1 MRRNWS
7 IRDGGW
13 GQESSTSAAAA
24 KSITARRADT
34 DSGGSSDQ
42 TSVLIHRD
50 AVHFPGSRTAPAASV
65 YNGDIL
71 IVRYGGVVV
80 KFKPLLD
87 RWKKQAVPE
96 RTVTEYRVRLSL
108 DDAARLHA
116 LSELFPGPSL
126 EMIVTDL
133 LSAGLDELAA
143 AMPYEPGPKI
153 ISRDDQ
159 GDPLYEDIGLTPRF
173 VELTREFKKNLA
185 AQARKPQ
192 VQGA

>member
-1 MRRNWS
+1 M
-7 IRDGGW
+7 
-13 GQESSTSAAAA
+13 
-24 KSITARRADT
+24 
-34 DSGGSSDQ
+34 
-42 TSVLIHRD
+42 
-50 AVHFPGSRTAPAASV
+50 
-65 YNGDIL
+65 
-71 IVRYGGVVV
+71 

-96 RTVTEYRVRLSL
+96 RTETEYPVRLSL

-116 LSELFPGPSL
+116 LTELFPGHSL

-143 AMPYEPGPKI
+143 AMPYEPGPKV

-173 VELTREFKKNLA
+173 VELTRKFKKNLA
-185 AQARKPQ
+185 AQAKKPQ